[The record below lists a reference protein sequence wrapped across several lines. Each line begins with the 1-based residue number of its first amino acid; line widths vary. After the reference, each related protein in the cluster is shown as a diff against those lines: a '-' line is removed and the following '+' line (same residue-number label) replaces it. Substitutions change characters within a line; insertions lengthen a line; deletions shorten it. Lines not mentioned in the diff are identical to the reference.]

1 MGCASQAEG
10 FGHYIVEA
18 AGFGCMVVTTDGYPM
33 KELLEKHVS
42 LARPSNNIELNFS
55 KQYTVNKDAIVEAAE
70 KLDFKHYNRKI
81 IDECVSN
88 FHQRELK
95 FSEGVKELASLFR
108 KLIQTDHGSG
118 IRAGG

>member
-1 MGCASQAEG
+1 MG
-10 FGHYIVEA
+10 
-18 AGFGCMVVTTDGYPM
+18 
-33 KELLEKHVS
+33 S

-118 IRAGG
+118 IRAGGTLSCMQIRKMLKNQKRKKRNYRKGNYKRRKERRRK